1 MQGCMLQWMLRT
13 TPELR
18 KKKLPDTERDVT
30 ETEREDHPPLL
41 LLSFY
46 IWNFSSFLVRRVKAR
61 GRGSKKCSRKTNVRE
76 NEKS

>member
-1 MQGCMLQWMLRT
+1 MQGFVRQWMLRT
-13 TPELR
+13 TPELT
-18 KKKLPDTERDVT
+18 KKKLPGTERDAT
-30 ETEREDHPPLL
+30 ETEHEDHPPLL

-46 IWNFSSFLVRRVKAR
+46 IWSFSCFLVRKVKTR